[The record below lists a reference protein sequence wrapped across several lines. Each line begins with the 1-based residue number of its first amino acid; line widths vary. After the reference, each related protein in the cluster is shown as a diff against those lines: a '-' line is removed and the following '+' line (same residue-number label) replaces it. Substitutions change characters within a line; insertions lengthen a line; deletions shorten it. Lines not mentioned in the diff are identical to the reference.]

1 MLLPPMKHLLMVKTS
16 LVEQPEI
23 TARKKN
29 YVHTT
34 FLHVGN
40 KKSSFRGLFMLRLFE
55 NLTRRFLVLIFRLL
69 LLATKIS
76 SAMPLYTTTTI
87 NSRRFG
93 QLENIASTLRCC
105 KIAIS
110 EKEIN
115 VKVRLTK
122 CVDGSAF
129 LPPNSTKIFR
139 GNSTIGVSF

>member
-23 TARKKN
+23 TARKH
-29 YVHTT
+29 YVHIT

-40 KKSSFRGLFMLRLFE
+40 KKSSFRGLFMLRLFV

-76 SAMPLYTTTTI
+76 SAMPLYATITI

-110 EKEIN
+110 VKEIN

-129 LPPNSTKIFR
+129 LPPPNSTKIFR

>member
-23 TARKKN
+23 TARKH

-69 LLATKIS
+69 LATKIS
-76 SAMPLYTTTTI
+76 SAMPLYYYHY
-87 NSRRFG
+87 
-93 QLENIASTLRCC
+93 
-105 KIAIS
+105 
-110 EKEIN
+110 
-115 VKVRLTK
+115 
-122 CVDGSAF
+122 
-129 LPPNSTKIFR
+129 
-139 GNSTIGVSF
+139 

>member
-1 MLLPPMKHLLMVKTS
+1 MLLPPLKHLLMVKTS

-23 TARKKN
+23 TARKN

-34 FLHVGN
+34 FLHVSN
-40 KKSSFRGLFMLRLFE
+40 KKSSFRGLFMLRLFV
-55 NLTRRFLVLIFRLL
+55 NLTRSLLVLIFRL

-76 SAMPLYTTTTI
+76 SAMPLYTTTI

-105 KIAIS
+105 KIAIF

-139 GNSTIGVSF
+139 GNSIGVSF